1 MKWSRTTQFR
11 ATSGLPIVLDPAP
24 AGERGRVGVEHEY
37 RLWNHA
43 EQTDFRVLLPLVAG
57 DLRCLDPGDPR
68 ARRLPSGVALTADG
82 LEAELATPPVRV
94 GPGVGRTLDLMLA
107 AERSILAA
115 EAREHAVTSLTGF
128 STHVNV
134 GVPDSE
140 VVTVARRLAN
150 ECAVAIGLLAEP
162 SDSSGLLV
170 RPRRGRLEVGGEYAE
185 GSDLEVLVT
194 VLLAAVR
201 GLRTGAG
208 PAGQPPP
215 VLEPSREK
223 FGWYL
228 PAAGWPTGGA
238 ARTAISDFWT
248 WARPHALALGLDPQ
262 AVDVLADSGPLRS
275 QSQRPTEACSVE
287 APGAMAPPAYDTRPR
302 TRPSGVVAETVWL
315 TWQHAVWRCARDR
328 GVLHAVVDADQEA
341 EFLRR
346 LDEGEYDQVLARELR
361 RGARTRSLVVNA
373 QLVGPSWW
381 HRVRPGALVPAERL
395 PDGSLPRVSV
405 RRARRAM
412 RRDGW

>member
-1 MKWSRTTQFR
+1 M
-11 ATSGLPIVLDPAP
+11 
-24 AGERGRVGVEHEY
+24 
-37 RLWNHA
+37 
-43 EQTDFRVLLPLVAG
+43 
-57 DLRCLDPGDPR
+57 
-68 ARRLPSGVALTADG
+68 ALTADG

-107 AERSILAA
+107 AERSVLAA

-140 VVTVARRLAN
+140 VVTVARRLAT
-150 ECAVAIGLLAEP
+150 ECAVAIALLAEP

-208 PAGQPPP
+208 PVGQPPP

-238 ARTAISDFWT
+238 ARTAITDFWT

-262 AVDVLADSGPLRS
+262 AVDVLADDGPLRS
-275 QSQRPTEACSVE
+275 QSPRPTEACSVE
-287 APGAMAPPAYDTRPR
+287 APGAATSPAYDTRPR

-315 TWQHAVWRCARDR
+315 TWQHAVWRCARDG
-328 GVLHAVVDADQEA
+328 GVLHAVVGADQEA
-341 EFLRR
+341 EFLSR
-346 LDEGEYDQVLARELR
+346 LDEGEYDEVLARELR
-361 RGARTRSLVVNA
+361 RRRAHAQPGGQRAARRTLVVA
-373 QLVGPSWW
+373 SGPAGRAGPGRTVAGRLVAA
-381 HRVRPGALVPAERL
+381 RLDAPGAARDAPRRLVT
-395 PDGSLPRVSV
+395 LPRPDLRLVFNQLIEDAEGAP
-405 RRARRAM
+405 R
-412 RRDGW
+412 

>member
-1 MKWSRTTQFR
+1 MPARLASRLPCWSRPGEVR
-11 ATSGLPIVLDPAP
+11 LVPPGCGLA
-24 AGERGRVGVEHEY
+24 H
-37 RLWNHA
+37 
-43 EQTDFRVLLPLVAG
+43 
-57 DLRCLDPGDPR
+57 
-68 ARRLPSGVALTADG
+68 
-82 LEAELATPPVRV
+82 
-94 GPGVGRTLDLMLA
+94 
-107 AERSILAA
+107 
-115 EAREHAVTSLTGF
+115 
-128 STHVNV
+128 
-134 GVPDSE
+134 
-140 VVTVARRLAN
+140 
-150 ECAVAIGLLAEP
+150 
-162 SDSSGLLV
+162 
-170 RPRRGRLEVGGEYAE
+170 
-185 GSDLEVLVT
+185 
-194 VLLAAVR
+194 
-201 GLRTGAG
+201 
-208 PAGQPPP
+208 
-215 VLEPSREK
+215 
-223 FGWYL
+223 
-228 PAAGWPTGGA
+228 GGA

-262 AVDVLADSGPLRS
+262 AVDVLADGGPLRS

-287 APGAMAPPAYDTRPR
+287 APRAMAPPAYDTRPR

-315 TWQHAVWRCARDR
+315 TWQHAVWRCARDG